1 LPAVARALALFA
13 SIALAGCGSPHPGGA
28 DLSVP
33 ADLAVVVG
41 DLAMADMSVE
51 PTGVPCAD
59 VKCAPCADQFCDTAD
74 YGVTGTCQAHVAA
87 MNLSFACDGPE
98 DCGGGGL
105 GACCLFDGIGATCS
119 GAGCGGLARFM
130 CHDAK
135 LHCVAGENCCP
146 LGPGSTY
153 SVCTTN
159 PC

>member
-1 LPAVARALALFA
+1 MSA
-13 SIALAGCGSPHPGGA
+13 
-28 DLSVP
+28 P
-33 ADLAVVVG
+33 ADLAG
-41 DLAMADMSVE
+41 VE
-51 PTGVPCAD
+51 PTGIPCAD

-135 LHCVAGENCCP
+135 LHCVGGENCCP

-153 SVCTTN
+153 SVCTTD